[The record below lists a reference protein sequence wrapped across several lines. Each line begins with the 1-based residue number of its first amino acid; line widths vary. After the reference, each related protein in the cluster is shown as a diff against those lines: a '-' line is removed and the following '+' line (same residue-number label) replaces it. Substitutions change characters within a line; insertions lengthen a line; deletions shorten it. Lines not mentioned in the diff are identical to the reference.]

1 MARKYVIITSS
12 DVSSVDF
19 TKVQET
25 SAETLRWNN
34 DNTKTFVKYEG
45 YKPTFLH
52 GKTAYTYAEILTIL
66 NDVDG
71 EWYVEDT
78 TSD

>member
-19 TKVQET
+19 TKVEET

-34 DNTKTFVKYEG
+34 DKTKTFVKYTG
-45 YKPTFLH
+45 DKPSFLN
-52 GKTAYTYAEILTIL
+52 GKTEYTIDELLAIL
-66 NDVDG
+66 DVVDG
-71 EWYVEDT
+71 EWWTDQ
-78 TSD
+78 D

>member
-19 TKVQET
+19 SQVEET

-34 DNTKTFVKYEG
+34 DKTKTFVKYTG
-45 YKPTFLH
+45 DKPSFLD
-52 GKTAYTYAEILTIL
+52 GKTEHTIDELLAIL
-66 NDVDG
+66 DVVDG
-71 EWYVEDT
+71 EWWTDQ
-78 TSD
+78 D